1 MLKTI
6 LLLLVAGL
14 AVLVVVIATRP
25 SSFRI
30 ARSATINA
38 PAGVVFALLNDFHQW
53 ARWSPWEGRD
63 PNLQRTYA
71 GAGAGEGAVYSWVGN
86 SKVGEGRMT
95 ITESQPTTHLG
106 LTLEFFKPWQA
117 TNQTDFTL
125 DAAGD
130 ATTVNWAMAGKS
142 NFTHKAFSLLMN
154 MDKMVG
160 DDFEKGL
167 ANMKRIA
174 EEDAVKAAK
183 P

>member
-1 MLKTI
+1 MLRTVVP
-6 LLLLVAGL
+6 LLVAAV
-14 AVLVVVIATRP
+14 AVLAVVIATRP
-25 SSFRI
+25 DSFRI

-38 PAGVVFALLNDFHQW
+38 PASVVFALLNDFHQW
-53 ARWSPWEGRD
+53 VRWSPWEGRD

-71 GAGAGEGAVYSWVGN
+71 GAASGEGAVYSWVGN

-95 ITESQPTTHLG
+95 ITESQPATHLG

-125 DAAGD
+125 DAAGGE
-130 ATTVNWAMAGKS
+130 TTVNWAMSGKS
-142 NFTHKAFSLLMN
+142 NFMHKAFSLLMN

-160 DDFEKGL
+160 NDFEQGL

-174 EEDAVKAAK
+174 EEEAGKAAR